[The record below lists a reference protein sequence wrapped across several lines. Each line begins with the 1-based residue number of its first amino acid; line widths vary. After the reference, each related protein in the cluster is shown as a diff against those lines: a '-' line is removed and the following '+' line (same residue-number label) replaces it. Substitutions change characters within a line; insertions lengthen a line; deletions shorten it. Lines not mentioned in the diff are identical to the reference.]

1 MINKFV
7 EKMGWKIY
15 MLVSKIISS
24 IIEIILISSLP
35 FIWWL
40 ISAKKKENFF
50 NWIGLKKI

>member
-1 MINKFV
+1 
-7 EKMGWKIY
+7 MGWKIY

-50 NWIGLKKI
+50 SWIGLKKIENTKKH